1 MALHAKAKAEAGY
14 RFYALY
20 DKISREDILAH
31 AYAQCRSNKGAPGV
45 DGQDFADIE
54 AYGVQRW
61 LGELALALRQETYR
75 PDPIRRVFIPKANGK
90 LRPLGISTLRDR
102 VCMTA
107 AMLVLEPI
115 FEADLP
121 PEQYAYR
128 PGRNAQQAVVE
139 VEELLF
145 RGHPEVVDADLADY
159 FGSIPHAELLK
170 SVARRIVDR
179 RVLHLIKMW
188 LECPVEETDD
198 RGRKTRT
205 TEARDKRR
213 GIPQGSPISPLLANL
228 YMRRFVLGWKKL
240 GLERSLGT
248 RIVTYADDLVIL
260 CRKGKA
266 EEALAATA
274 RDHGQAEAHG
284 QRGEDTNLQGAGRRV
299 RLPGLHVRADVFSE
313 NRPGAPGI
321 PAIEEEHQA
330 HGRERPCADRPIGDL
345 ARDHR
350 AGGQVEPHAARM
362 GELLR
367 SRHRHQSVP
376 GDRQLHRDAVAPVV
390 AHQAQGQ
397 ATQGRDLSTLAPL
410 WALRA
415 RTPNRAWAR
424 RAVGE
429 GVKSCPRAGCG
440 KSACPVVCPAKA
452 GVFSRRQTCRGKSQ
466 APRSLDGRVEG
477 NQDSEAHR
485 QGLPRGDRESPGRN
499 ESERE
504 SGLENAWI
512 RGPSPQLKGEG
523 SMGCRN
529 LTDAASRS
537 RRGGSDSTVTRTC
550 QATGEALLV
559 PARNHRSKVDRIT
572 GATGK
577 SIDGERVADG
587 SACSDEAEQCPWS
600 EGALLFVTSP
610 AIREARTR

>member
-1 MALHAKAKAEAGY
+1 MGNLSTPKSVQKLQTALHAKAKAEAGY

-20 DKISREDILAH
+20 DKISRDDILAH

-45 DGQDFADIE
+45 DGQEFADIE

-139 VEELLF
+139 VEALLF

-188 LECPVEETDD
+188 LESPVEETDD

-205 TEARDKRR
+205 TEARDDRR

-228 YMRRFVLGWKKL
+228 YMRRFVLGWKML

-266 EEALAATA
+266 KEALQRLREIMRKLKLTVNEEKTQICKVPEEEFDFLGYSFGRMYSA
-274 RDHGQAEAHG
+274 RTGQA
-284 QRGEDTNLQGAGRRV
+284 
-299 RLPGLHVRADVFSE
+299 RLGYRPSKKSIKRMGGNHPRADSP
-313 NRPGAPGI
+313 NR
-321 PAIEEEHQA
+321 
-330 HGRERPCADRPIGDL
+330 DM
-345 ARDHR
+345 ARHHR
-350 AGGQVEPHAARM
+350 AGEQVEPHAARL
-362 GELLR
+362 GELLQC
-367 SRHRHQSVP
+367 RHRHQSVP
-376 GDRQLHRDAVAPVV
+376 GARQLHRCAVAPVV

-415 RTPNRAWAR
+415 RR
-424 RAVGE
+424 RWTDRFG
-429 GVKSCPRAGCG
+429 CPR
-440 KSACPVVCPAKA
+440 
-452 GVFSRRQTCRGKSQ
+452 
-466 APRSLDGRVEG
+466 
-477 NQDSEAHR
+477 
-485 QGLPRGDRESPGRN
+485 
-499 ESERE
+499 
-504 SGLENAWI
+504 
-512 RGPSPQLKGEG
+512 RGPHAFEKLSPQSWWHTE
-523 SMGCRN
+523 
-529 LTDAASRS
+529 
-537 RRGGSDSTVTRTC
+537 
-550 QATGEALLV
+550 V
-559 PARNHRSKVDRIT
+559 PL
-572 GATGK
+572 GAVPVGHW
-577 SIDGERVADG
+577 ERPK
-587 SACSDEAEQCPWS
+587 AEKRLQH
-600 EGALLFVTSP
+600 AMH
-610 AIREARTR
+610 

>member
-1 MALHAKAKAEAGY
+1 LGNLSTPKGVQKLQTALHAKAKAEAGY

-139 VEELLF
+139 VGALLY

-159 FGSIPHAELLK
+159 FGSIPHPELLK

-179 RVLHLIKMW
+179 RVLHLLKMW
-188 LECPVEETDD
+188 LECAVEETD

-228 YMRRFVLGWKKL
+228 YMRRFVLGWKML
-240 GLERSLGT
+240 GLEGSLGS

-260 CRKGKA
+260 CRRGKA
-266 EEALAATA
+266 EEALQRLREIMGKLKLTVNEEKTRICKVPEGQFDFLGHTFGLMYSARTGKAYLGYRPSKKSIKRMVENIHALTTRSWTWQQTTELVNQLNRTLRGWANYFEVGTVSKAYRAIDNYTA
-274 RDHGQAEAHG
+274 
-284 QRGEDTNLQGAGRRV
+284 V
-299 RLPGLHVRADVFSE
+299 RLR
-313 NRPGAPGI
+313 RW
-321 PAIEEEHQA
+321 
-330 HGRERPCADRPIGDL
+330 
-345 ARDHR
+345 
-350 AGGQVEPHAARM
+350 
-362 GELLR
+362 LR
-367 SRHRHQSVP
+367 IKHK
-376 GDRQLHRDAVAPVV
+376 
-390 AHQAQGQ
+390 
-397 ATQGRDLSTLAPL
+397 T
-410 WALRA
+410 
-415 RTPNRAWAR
+415 R
-424 RAVGE
+424 RR
-429 GVKSCPRAGCG
+429 K
-440 KSACPVVCPAKA
+440 
-452 GVFSRRQTCRGKSQ
+452 
-466 APRSLDGRVEG
+466 
-477 NQDSEAHR
+477 
-485 QGLPRGDRESPGRN
+485 
-499 ESERE
+499 
-504 SGLENAWI
+504 
-512 RGPSPQLKGEG
+512 
-523 SMGCRN
+523 
-529 LTDAASRS
+529 
-537 RRGGSDSTVTRTC
+537 GGSYPLSHLY
-550 QATGEALLV
+550 GHFGLV
-559 PARNHRSKVDRIT
+559 RLSRLGHDV
-572 GATGK
+572 
-577 SIDGERVADG
+577 
-587 SACSDEAEQCPWS
+587 PWVK
-600 EGALLFVTSP
+600 A
-610 AIREARTR
+610 